1 MGRVACLGECMI
13 ELVEQ
18 PDGRL
23 TRGFGGDTLNTA
35 LYLARLGVPTAYV
48 TALGADPFSDALL
61 DAWQAEG
68 IDTGTVL
75 RLPGRLPGLYMIQ
88 TDPAGERRF
97 HYWRDSAP
105 VRQLFD
111 LPETPAIEAALAASE
126 LIYLSGVTLSLFGD
140 TGRARLF
147 DTLARA
153 RLGGAMVA
161 FDTNFRPRGWPDR
174 RAAQRVYE
182 RMIDSADIVLASIE
196 DYQLLDDSEDARALA
211 DRLQAAGVPEIVVK
225 LMEPA
230 CRVISAGVDTVVR
243 GTPATNAVDT
253 TAAGD
258 SFSAGYI
265 AARRAG
271 AAPATAAAAGHRLA
285 GAVVRHRGAIIPREA
300 MPSPASILEAL

>member
-18 PDGRL
+18 PNKSL

-68 IDTGTVL
+68 IDTGSVL

-140 TGRARLF
+140 AGRERLF

-153 RLGGAMVA
+153 RRGGTMVA

-174 RAAQRVYE
+174 QAAQRVYE
-182 RMIDSADIVLASIE
+182 QMTGSADIVLASVE
-196 DYQLLDDSEDARALA
+196 DYQLLHDSDDAGELA
-211 DRLQAAGVPEIVVK
+211 DRLKAAGVPEIIVK

-230 CRVISAGVDTVVR
+230 CRVIAAGVDTVVH
-243 GTPATNAVDT
+243 GTPVTNAVDT

-258 SFSAGYI
+258 SFSAAYI

-271 AAPATAAAAGHRLA
+271 AAPAAAAVAGHRLA
-285 GAVVRHRGAIIPREA
+285 GAVVRHRGAIIPRAA
-300 MPSPASILEAL
+300 MPSPASMQEAP

>member
-13 ELVEQ
+13 ELVER
-18 PDGRL
+18 PDGSL

-48 TALGADPFSDALL
+48 TALGTDPFSDTLL

-68 IDTGTVL
+68 IDTGSVL

-111 LPETPAIEAALAASE
+111 LPETPAIETALAASE

-140 TGRARLF
+140 TGRQRLF

-153 RLGGAMVA
+153 RRGGTMVA

-174 RAAQRVYE
+174 QAAQRVYE
-182 RMIDSADIVLASIE
+182 QMIGSADIVLASIE
-196 DYQLLDDSEDARALA
+196 DYQLLDDSSDAGELA
-211 DRLQAAGVPEIVVK
+211 ERLKAAGVPEIVVK

-230 CRVISAGVDTVVR
+230 CRVIAAD
-243 GTPATNAVDT
+243 VDT

-271 AAPATAAAAGHRLA
+271 GAPEAAAAAGHRLA
-285 GAVVRHRGAIIPREA
+285 GVVVRHRGAIIPREA
-300 MPSPASILEAL
+300 MPSPASILEAP

>member
-18 PDGRL
+18 PDGSL
-23 TRGFGGDTLNTA
+23 SRGFGGDTLNTA
-35 LYLARLGVPTAYV
+35 LYLTRLGVPTDYV
-48 TALGADPFSDALL
+48 TALGDDPFSDALL
-61 DAWQAEG
+61 NAWRAEG
-68 IDTGTVL
+68 IGVDQVL

-105 VRQLFD
+105 VRQLFS
-111 LPETPAIEAALAASE
+111 LPQTSAIEAALLQCD

-140 TGRARLF
+140 AGRQRLF

-153 RLGGAMVA
+153 REEGVLVA
-161 FDTNFRPRGWPDR
+161 FDTNFRPRGWPEQQVA
-174 RAAQRVYE
+174 RAVYD
-182 RMIDSADIVLASIE
+182 RMIRSADIVLASVE
-196 DYQLLDDSEDARALA
+196 DYALLTDCSDADVLA
-211 DRLQAAGVPEIVVK
+211 DMLRAAAVPEIVVK
-225 LMEPA
+225 LAEPA
-230 CRVISAGVDTVVR
+230 CRVLAKGVDSVMR
-243 GTPATNAVDT
+243 GAPVLAAVDT

-271 AAPATAAAAGHRLA
+271 AGPAAAAVAGHRLA
-285 GAVVRHRGAIIPREA
+285 GVVVGHRGAIIPRAA
-300 MPSPASILEAL
+300 MPTAASVLEGL